1 VSEARKNDRRAG
13 RRRPGHVSAAFTPIT
28 RRAAS
33 QAITPKPMP
42 IEVEPLV
49 FQPIDPMVL
58 AVETIAAPMPLN
70 IRPIA
75 VAPVSLQ

>member
-1 VSEARKNDRRAG
+1 
-13 RRRPGHVSAAFTPIT
+13 
-28 RRAAS
+28 
-33 QAITPKPMP
+33 MP
-42 IEVEPLV
+42 IEDEPLV